1 MVTSTQKVLR
11 IRKLMVQ
18 YAKSNSKVTRN
29 TIAILVTLQGGLI

>member
-1 MVTSTQKVLR
+1 MGSTQKVLR

-29 TIAILVTLQGGLI
+29 TIAVLITIQGGLV

>member
-1 MVTSTQKVLR
+1 MNATQKVLR

-29 TIAILVTLQGGLI
+29 TIAILITLNGGLI

>member
-1 MVTSTQKVLR
+1 MNATQKVLK

-29 TIAILVTLQGGLI
+29 TIAILITLNGGLI